1 MHKRRRQSSESLLS
15 ENSSFPDEKKSVLGK
30 ILQERKSLVEILLHS
45 HIKKKCSGNYWRW
58 SVVIN
63 RGGKLED

>member
-45 HIKKKCSGNYWRW
+45 HIKKKSA
-58 SVVIN
+58 VEIT
-63 RGGKLED
+63 GGGV